1 MEWFTQLDHW
11 HWWVL
16 AVALVVLEIFAPG
29 VIFLWIG
36 VAAGLMGFL
45 LLLMPDLEWQTQVF
59 IFAIL
64 SILASVAGRYLVARG
79 QAETD
84 QPSLNRRGEQYVGRS
99 FTLEEPVV
107 NGMGKIRVDDTT
119 WKIRCADCDQ
129 GSTVLV
135 TGVDGV
141 VLVVEMNLAD

>member
-36 VAAGLMGFL
+36 VAAVLVGFVL
-45 LLLMPDLEWQTQVF
+45 LVMPDLDWQTQVF

-64 SILASVAGRYLVARG
+64 SVLASVAGRILVTRN

-84 QPSLNRRGEQYVGRS
+84 QPSLNRRGEQYIGRT
-99 FTLEEPVV
+99 FTLDEPVV
-107 NGMGKIRVDDTT
+107 NGQGKIRVDDTT
-119 WKIRCADCDQ
+119 WKINGDDCDE
-129 GSTVLV
+129 GTTIRV

-141 VLVVEMNLAD
+141 VLVVEKA